1 MLCYTVGMAN
11 RSSTYEVVVQRA
23 AVFTDPLA
31 LFVETDPAAVVI
43 TMRLAR
49 GIAFGG
55 RSVWRTVP
63 GQGIK
68 VHWIALDDGGYVL
81 PDCVRR
87 LRL

>member
-1 MLCYTVGMAN
+1 MSL
-11 RSSTYEVVVQRA
+11 RSITYEVWAQSA
-23 AVFTDPLA
+23 AVFADPLA
-31 LFVETDPAAVVI
+31 LFTETDPEAVVI
-43 TMRLAR
+43 MMRLAR
-49 GIAFGG
+49 GIVFGG

-87 LRL
+87 LR

>member
-1 MLCYTVGMAN
+1 MPV
-11 RSSTYEVVVQRA
+11 RSITYEVIAQRA
-23 AVFTDPLA
+23 AVFADPLA
-31 LFVETDPAAVVI
+31 LFTETDPAAVVI
-43 TMRLAR
+43 VMRLAR

-87 LRL
+87 IRQ